1 MFSRSKCLTS
11 LTLTFMQRAFQS
23 TSRSYIV
30 IFAIIRMTFLT
41 LLRLKHVFVCC
52 RHGRVWWT
60 AAMATR
66 STQWMTKKVL
76 DHHQGAS
83 LVCLNSLISFS
94 FNTWNIMFV
103 YTLFDWHC
111 HIFNWFIDWCQT
123 KFKQTG
129 PLWSILDGPVW
140 QEYKIRQMWQAKGNP
155 VINKQVAENFY
166 KLIHWYTIP
175 YISLILW
182 YPSYRI
188 AKFWFSTWRL
198 LYHILVG

>member
-1 MFSRSKCLTS
+1 
-11 LTLTFMQRAFQS
+11 
-23 TSRSYIV
+23 
-30 IFAIIRMTFLT
+30 MTFLT

-52 RHGRVWWT
+52 RHGHVWWT

-175 YISLILW
+175 YIYIPHTMISLISDSQILVFHVEIIVS
-182 YPSYRI
+182 YPSRV
-188 AKFWFSTWRL
+188 AGFLHLHGKSEFSIFLSRD
-198 LYHILVG
+198 